1 MWGDGP
7 EAFHGVPCETG
18 ELWVTWRL
26 GTQGP
31 KGQGGIEAQEERGMA
46 WGYQQSA
53 TRPVNTTA
61 LIERTDI
68 CFDSS
73 FVSRFQGFL
82 LVCLSLQPFLRQPV

>member
-46 WGYQQSA
+46 QDGMGLPTKCHKASEYH
-53 TRPVNTTA
+53 
-61 LIERTDI
+61 
-68 CFDSS
+68 SS
-73 FVSRFQGFL
+73 D
-82 LVCLSLQPFLRQPV
+82 